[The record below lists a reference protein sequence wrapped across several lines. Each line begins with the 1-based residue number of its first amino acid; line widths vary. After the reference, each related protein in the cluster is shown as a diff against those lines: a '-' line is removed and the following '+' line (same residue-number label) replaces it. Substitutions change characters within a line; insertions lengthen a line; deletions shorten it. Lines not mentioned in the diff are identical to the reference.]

1 MSDNRNSTYPFSSP
15 DRPENWW
22 FFGPAAF
29 GPPSDALTALL
40 ADNWWLV
47 AIRGVFNILFG
58 LAALFLPIVTLAAL
72 VLLFAAYM
80 LVDGVFAIIAAVRA
94 ARHHQRWGMLVL
106 EGIAD
111 LVAAAIA
118 FFWPLATVLAFVL
131 LSGAWAIVSGGL
143 FLSAAFRLN
152 FASGRW
158 LMGLGGALSLIWGLL
173 VLLQPGIGALVL
185 TLWIGAYALIFGVM
199 LLFLAVR
206 LYRAHREMASA
217 QPQFS

>member
-1 MSDNRNSTYPFSSP
+1 M
-15 DRPENWW
+15 
-22 FFGPAAF
+22 
-29 GPPSDALTALL
+29 
-40 ADNWWLV
+40 
-47 AIRGVFNILFG
+47 
-58 LAALFLPIVTLAAL
+58 
-72 VLLFAAYM
+72 
-80 LVDGVFAIIAAVRA
+80 
-94 ARHHQRWGMLVL
+94 
-106 EGIAD
+106 
-111 LVAAAIA
+111 
-118 FFWPLATVLAFVL
+118 LAFVL

-143 FLSAAFRLN
+143 FLSAASRLN

>member
-1 MSDNRNSTYPFSSP
+1 
-15 DRPENWW
+15 
-22 FFGPAAF
+22 
-29 GPPSDALTALL
+29 
-40 ADNWWLV
+40 
-47 AIRGVFNILFG
+47 
-58 LAALFLPIVTLAAL
+58 
-72 VLLFAAYM
+72 
-80 LVDGVFAIIAAVRA
+80 
-94 ARHHQRWGMLVL
+94 VL

-158 LMGLGGALSLIWGLL
+158 LMGLGGTLSLIWGIL

-185 TLWIGAYALIFGVM
+185 TLWVGVYALIFGVM
-199 LLFLAVR
+199 LLLLAVR